1 MLAFTKKHFFVG
13 KLLNILIPHDA
24 NGGSDIS
31 GGYLVIQV
39 YKELNNQSEVPTT
52 YYSDNSCDYIP
63 SNDGYRYNF
72 TNCIL
77 DDYAKVHLTIV
88 KDNTVVPPYKPDSNT
103 DFTKISKIRFSVIK
117 KNGSEGEGAI
127 LGENDGCGVYWDS
140 TGKIVD
146 KLPFV
151 AVNKLG
157 VKLVENYDFSE
168 EEEEDINELK
178 LVQEAVSF
186 GESNI
191 NQNSNSNCYGITF
204 IAQENA
210 TVDTVTIK
218 TANSAYFTK
227 VENLGAIIHEEQEDG
242 TKKEIASMETPVN
255 LASSNTQYKL
265 TFYPFAITKDKK
277 YFVEFVQ
284 KNTETGSFN
293 DTRT

>member
-103 DFTKISKIRFSVIK
+103 DFTK
-117 KNGSEGEGAI
+117 
-127 LGENDGCGVYWDS
+127 
-140 TGKIVD
+140 T
-146 KLPFV
+146 
-151 AVNKLG
+151 
-157 VKLVENYDFSE
+157 
-168 EEEEDINELK
+168 
-178 LVQEAVSF
+178 
-186 GESNI
+186 
-191 NQNSNSNCYGITF
+191 
-204 IAQENA
+204 
-210 TVDTVTIK
+210 
-218 TANSAYFTK
+218 
-227 VENLGAIIHEEQEDG
+227 NL
-242 TKKEIASMETPVN
+242 
-255 LASSNTQYKL
+255 
-265 TFYPFAITKDKK
+265 
-277 YFVEFVQ
+277 
-284 KNTETGSFN
+284 
-293 DTRT
+293 